1 MIVVDDSGKFLSW
14 IKIEKDFKYFEPS
27 KIGMLI
33 FYDNF
38 YFEDCFIDMQNHKIE
53 IKEKF

>member
-1 MIVVDDSGKFLSW
+1 
-14 IKIEKDFKYFEPS
+14 
-27 KIGMLI
+27 MLI

-53 IKEKF
+53 IKEKFQYPEVIKIKYRSLDYDQENQ